1 MRPLEGKT
9 ALVTGAGRG
18 IGAAAA
24 VLLAEAGARVVVHYH
39 SSRDAAEATAREC
52 ERRGGSAM
60 TAAADLR
67 SPAEIERL
75 KAALDEAGIA
85 PDILVNNAGVSHYGL
100 FTDVTERDWDDVVGV
115 NLKGM
120 FRLTQLLAPAMVRR
134 RHGRIINVS
143 SVWGIAGASC
153 EALYSLT
160 KGGVNAFT
168 KALAKEL
175 APSGVTVNAVAPG
188 AVETDMMRD
197 FSEEELAA
205 LRAEIPMGR
214 LARPEEIA
222 SLILFLA
229 LPEAGYITGQIISPN
244 GGWLI

>member
-1 MRPLEGKT
+1 MRPLRGMS

-24 VLLAEAGARVVVHYH
+24 VALAEAGAYVVVHYH
-39 SSRDAAEATAREC
+39 AAREMAEATAREC
-52 ERRGGSAM
+52 ERRGAGALVAS
-60 TAAADLR
+60 ADLG
-67 SPAEIERL
+67 SPDGPERL
-75 KAALDEAGIA
+75 KQALDDAGLA
-85 PDILVNNAGVSHYGL
+85 PDILVNNAGVSRYGL
-100 FTDVTERDWDDVVGV
+100 FTDVSERDWDEVVGV

-120 FRLTQLLAPAMVRR
+120 FRLTQLVVPAMVRR
-134 RHGRIINVS
+134 RYGRIINVS

-153 EALYSLT
+153 EVLYSLT

-197 FSEEELAA
+197 FSEDELAA
-205 LRAEIPMGR
+205 LRAEIPAGR
-214 LARPEEIA
+214 LASPEEIA
-222 SLILFLA
+222 AVIRFLA

-244 GGWLI
+244 GGWVT

>member
-1 MRPLEGKT
+1 MRPLEGMT
-9 ALVTGAGRG
+9 ALVTGASRG

-24 VLLAEAGARVVVHYH
+24 VLLAEAGAFVVVHYRA
-39 SSRDAAEATAREC
+39 SRDAAEATAREC
-52 ERRGGSAM
+52 ARRGAGAM
-60 TAAADLR
+60 IAAADLACG
-67 SPAEIERL
+67 AEIERL
-75 KAALDEAGIA
+75 KRELDAAGIE

-100 FTDVTERDWDDVVGV
+100 FTDVTERDWDEVVGV

-120 FRLTQLLAPAMVRR
+120 FRLTQLLVPAMVRR
-134 RHGRIINVS
+134 RRGRIINVS

-205 LRAEIPMGR
+205 LRAGIPAGR

-222 SLILFLA
+222 AVIRFLA

>member
-1 MRPLEGKT
+1 MKPMKEMT
-9 ALVTGAGRG
+9 ALVTGASRG

-24 VLLAEAGARVVVHYH
+24 VLLAEEGMHIVVHYH
-39 SSRDAAEATAREC
+39 AARDKAEATARAC
-52 ERRGGSAM
+52 ERRGARA
-60 TAAADLR
+60 TVVRADLR
-67 SPAEIERL
+67 DRAELDRL
-75 KAALDEAGIA
+75 KGELDAAGLS

-100 FTDVTERDWDDVVGV
+100 FTDVTEQDWDDVVGV

-120 FRLTQLLAPAMVRR
+120 FRLTQLLAPAMVGRR
-134 RHGRIINVS
+134 YGRIINVS
-143 SVWGIAGASC
+143 SVWGVAGASC
-153 EALYSLT
+153 EVLYSLT

-197 FSEEELAA
+197 FSEDELAA
-205 LRAEIPMGR
+205 LRAEIPAGR

-222 SLILFLA
+222 SLIRFLA
-229 LPEAGYITGQIISPN
+229 SPESGYITGQIISPN
-244 GGWLI
+244 GGWLT

>member
-1 MRPLEGKT
+1 MKPLEGMT
-9 ALVTGAGRG
+9 ALVTGASRG

-24 VLLAEAGARVVVHYH
+24 VMLAEAGAYVVVHYH
-39 SSRDAAEATAREC
+39 TARDKAEATAREC
-52 ERRGGSAM
+52 GRRGAGALVLQ
-60 TAAADLR
+60 ADLG
-67 SPAEIERL
+67 SPDGPDRL
-75 KAALDEAGIA
+75 KRALDEAGLA
-85 PDILVNNAGVSHYGL
+85 PDILVNNAGVSRYGL
-100 FTDVTERDWDDVVGV
+100 FTDVTEKDWNEVVGV
-115 NLKGM
+115 NLWGL
-120 FRLTQLLAPAMVRR
+120 FRLTQLLVPAMVRR
-134 RHGRIINVS
+134 RYGRIINVS

-153 EALYSLT
+153 EVLYSLT

-197 FSEEELAA
+197 FDEAELAA
-205 LRAEIPMGR
+205 LKEAIPAGR

-222 SLILFLA
+222 SLIRYLA

-244 GGWLI
+244 GGWIA